1 MSTII
6 SKTVGIIGDGQLAQ
20 LMAHSAYQLGVNTLC
35 FSKND
40 DCPAARVSPIFMGD
54 LKDFEKQ
61 VDVVTIENENIDINT
76 LENIT
81 HLSPNIKS
89 IAISQDRLL
98 EKKYF
103 QECDIPTTIFFEINT
118 ADDLLLL
125 KTRDKS
131 RLYNGILKTR
141 RFGYDGKGQLR
152 ITEKTNLNSAFETLN
167 APAIV
172 EMFVEFDTEISLLL
186 ARNKNGQ
193 TVYFPLIENMH
204 ENGILRTS
212 HFFSH
217 EKIESIARQAHDYGK
232 RLADSLDYVGVLA
245 IEFFLKNNQ
254 LIANEMAPRVHNSG
268 HLTIE
273 GCNVSQFELHCR
285 AILDLPLIQP
295 IITHHVEMINI
306 IGEWPKQIN
315 NAIHIYNYGK
325 TPRENRKLGHYI
337 LSKKSDKLFRC

>member
-1 MSTII
+1 MKTI
-6 SKTVGIIGDGQLAQ
+6 GIIGSGQLAQ

-35 FSKND
+35 YSENL
-40 DCPAARVSPIFMGD
+40 DCPAARVSPIFTGD
-54 LKDFEKQ
+54 LKEFEKK

-103 QECDIPTTIFFEINT
+103 QECDIPTTTFFEVNH
-118 ADDLLLL
+118 ADDI
-125 KTRDKS
+125 KQPI
-131 RLYNGILKTR
+131 NGILKTR
-141 RFGYDGKGQLR
+141 RMGYDGKGQSR

-193 TVYFPLIENMH
+193 TVFFPLIENYH

-217 EKIESIARQAHDYGK
+217 EKIESITQQAHDYGK